1 MKLEPKWI
9 IGGAIATAA
18 GLWAFLRKPKSASA
32 SSAVGPSGATTP
44 AGGCGDFAGDPKAM
58 QAAINAAL
66 KATDAPGKPGPVVVD
81 GRPGA
86 MTCRAAE
93 WLVAQK
99 KAPADVAAFARSKAC
114 GCGLK
119 RAPCGI
125 TGPEASEA
133 VKKKLL
139 DAIEA
144 KGYPR
149 SDGNKAIRRES
160 NWHPS
165 AVACAGADKHP
176 VAGGLMQFIGVALKS
191 VGFAGS
197 PDQFAGLTGEEQLPY
212 LLKFVGKMPPS
223 TLHLPGDFGLA
234 LFTPAFVGKPDD
246 FVIYEVGSLGW
257 EQNPGLR
264 IPGGGPIT
272 AGSVRKTAR

>member
-1 MKLEPKWI
+1 MPRTYW
-9 IGGAIATAA
+9 IGGAVAA
-18 GLWAFLRKPKSASA
+18 LAAAWAFLRKPSTAAAKGAA
-32 SSAVGPSGATTP
+32 PGSGAL
-44 AGGCGDFAGDPKAM
+44 GGCGDFAGDPKAM
-58 QAAINAAL
+58 QSAINAAL
-66 KATDAPGKPGPVVVD
+66 AALSDPGKPKSVTVD

-125 TGPEASEA
+125 GGPVASDG
-133 VKKKLL
+133 VKKAIL
-139 DAIEA
+139 DAGEK

-149 SDGNKAIRRES
+149 ADVNKAIQRES
-160 NWHPS
+160 GWHAQ
-165 AVACAGADKHP
+165 AVACMGTDKHP
-176 VAGGLMQFIGVALKS
+176 VAGGLNQMLGSVLKAN
-191 VGFAGS
+191 GFAGS
-197 PDQFAGLTGEEQLPY
+197 PDQFASLTAEQQLPY
-212 LLKFVGKMPPS
+212 VLKFINRMPPS

-234 LFTPAFVGKPDD
+234 LFTPAYVGKPDD
-246 FVIYEVGSLGW
+246 FVIYEPGTLGW

-264 IPGGGPIT
+264 TAGGGPIT
-272 AGSVRKTAR
+272 AGSVRRSAR

>member
-1 MKLEPKWI
+1 MQASINEAL
-9 IGGAIATAA
+9 
-18 GLWAFLRKPKSASA
+18 KSAE
-32 SSAVGPSGATTP
+32 GA
-44 AGGCGDFAGDPKAM
+44 
-58 QAAINAAL
+58 
-66 KATDAPGKPGPVVVD
+66 GKPGAVTVD

-99 KAPADVAAFARSKAC
+99 KAPADVAAFAKSKAC
-114 GCGLK
+114 GCGRK

-125 TGPEASEA
+125 TGPVASDS
-133 VKKKLL
+133 VRKQLL
-139 DAIEA
+139 DAIEK

-149 SDGNKAIRRES
+149 SDGDKAIKRES

-165 AVACAGADKHP
+165 AVACGGADKHP
-176 VAGGLMQFIGVALKS
+176 IAGGLMQFIGIALKS

-197 PDQFAGLTGEEQLPY
+197 PDQFAGLTGEEQLPW
-212 LLKFVGKMPPS
+212 LLKFVGKMPAS

-234 LFTPAFVGKPDD
+234 LFTPAYVGKPDE
-246 FVIYEVGSLGW
+246 FVIYEVGTLGW

-264 IPGGGPIT
+264 TPGGGPIT
-272 AGSVRKTAR
+272 AGAVRKTAR

>member
-1 MKLEPKWI
+1 MKLEPQWI
-9 IGGAIATAA
+9 IGGAVAALA
-18 GLWAFLRKPKSASA
+18 GLWAFMRKPKTASA
-32 SSAVGPSGATTP
+32 SMGAAP
-44 AGGCGDFAGDPKAM
+44 AIGCPDFAGDPKAM
-58 QAAINAAL
+58 QVAINNAL
-66 KATDAPGKPGPVVVD
+66 KTADGPGKPGPVVVD

-93 WLVAQK
+93 WLVERKLAT
-99 KAPADVAAFARSKAC
+99 PEIAAFARSKTC
-114 GCGLK
+114 GCGRK

-125 TGPEASEA
+125 TGPEASAA
-133 VKKKLL
+133 VRKALL

-149 SDGNKAIRRES
+149 SDGEKAIKRES
-160 NWHPS
+160 NWRPS

-191 VGFAGS
+191 VGFDGS
-197 PDQFAGLTGEEQLPY
+197 PDQFAGLSGEEQLPY
-212 LLKFVGKMPPS
+212 LLKFISKMPPS

-234 LFTPAFVGKPDD
+234 LFTPAYVGKPDD

-264 IPGGGPIT
+264 TPGNGPIT